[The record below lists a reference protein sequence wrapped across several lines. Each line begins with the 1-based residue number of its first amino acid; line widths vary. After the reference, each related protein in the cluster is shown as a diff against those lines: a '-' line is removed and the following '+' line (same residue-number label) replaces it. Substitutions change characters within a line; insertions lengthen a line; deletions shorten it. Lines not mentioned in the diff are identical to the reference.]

1 MARKLEALALK
12 LRLKVS
18 AGSDFHGDIRPER
31 NLGLTSGGLPIED
44 SFLEKLFPEGADS
57 FQ

>member
-1 MARKLEALALK
+1 LEALALK

-44 SFLEKLFPEGADS
+44 SFLEKLFYG
-57 FQ
+57 